1 MPLVAITRA
10 VSPSINN
17 CELTYHAREPIDVT
31 KATAQHKAYESL
43 LAELGCEVISLPAEP
58 DLPDAVFVEDPV
70 VVVDEVAVIL
80 HMGAASRRPEARTL
94 ADMLSRYRPL
104 KYLTAPG
111 TMDGGDVLRIG
122 RKIFAGLTNRTNEQ
136 GIAQLRDILRPYGYE
151 VQSVEVKNCLHLKTA
166 CSYIGNNA
174 ILINRSF
181 IDAGLFQQFEL
192 LDVPADEPNA
202 ANVLFVNDVI
212 LIPESFSTTRALLH
226 QRGFK
231 ARSIDIS
238 ELQKAESGITCSS
251 VILSNDGT

>member
-1 MPLVAITRA
+1 MIAITRA

-17 CELTYHAREPIDVT
+17 CELTYHAREPIDLV
-31 KATAQHKAYESL
+31 KAIAQHKAYESL

-94 ADMLSRYRPL
+94 AGALSRYRPL
-104 KYLTAPG
+104 KYLIAPG

-122 RKIFAGLTNRTNEQ
+122 RKIFVGLTNRTNGE
-136 GIAQLRDILRPYGYE
+136 GIAQLRDILHPYGYD

-166 CSYIGNNA
+166 CSYIGNNT

-181 IDAGLFQQFEL
+181 IDAALFQEFEL
-192 LDVPADEPNA
+192 LDIPGDEPNA
-202 ANVLFVNDVI
+202 ANVIFVKDVI
-212 LIPESFSTTRALLH
+212 IIPESFPKTRAMLER
-226 QRGFK
+226 RGLK
-231 ARSIDIS
+231 VRSVDIL

-251 VILSNDGT
+251 VIFQR